1 MTLQVLSPDW
11 QIFRYHITPILI
23 LLLLLFGPLM
33 FIQALIMLSSPSFFF
48 FFSLL
53 LVLMVILIL
62 IALLTLNLPAFFT
75 FTKFPRIYH
84 LILIS
89 HSTPAIPVYTPPP
102 LCVPRSRKVPSA
114 IHSGMAANKRAK
126 RKGQHYRL
134 VTQRSPAVPRVSR
147 KRVRTTHWSASV
159 LFHTVHRHLVTP
171 T

>member
-1 MTLQVLSPDW
+1 MTLQVLSPDR

-23 LLLLLFGPLM
+23 LPLLLFGPLM
-33 FIQALIMLSSPSFFF
+33 FIQALIMLSSPSFSFF
-48 FFSLL
+48 SSLL

-75 FTKFPRIYH
+75 FTEFPRLYH

-89 HSTPAIPVYTPPP
+89 HSAPAIPVYTPPP
-102 LCVPRSRKVPSA
+102 LCVLCRRKVPSA

-126 RKGQHYRL
+126 QKGQHYWL

-147 KRVRTTHWSASV
+147 KRAQTAY
-159 LFHTVHRHLVTP
+159 
-171 T
+171 